1 MSLNVAGPPSSHLLK
16 ALSAVAHE
24 PRLTAV
30 LQHARDLQVAATLSL
45 QPHEDARLLVN
56 MLRIGDAMSSIAA
69 IHALSAVADPL
80 ADETLLA
87 LVVENEEPFAG
98 HAAWALAARSPVAS
112 AVLPLVRLVLGGGFS
127 AMLAER
133 TLVEWSRTDS
143 GRSMSQTTDQREA
156 LSPIGLSLLNALPT
170 ALAVGTTPN
179 SAPPVKRRRQRNAAR
194 DAAKGIVV
202 VQPYLHARLDR
213 SGSLL
218 GSGDAGGIASLLR
231 SLGTSLAALDNI
243 DEVITVTRRQGS
255 EARTEHLAPGHRL
268 ERIDFGP
275 DGMLPWREAWV
286 YRTEI
291 ERGFMELGESLADRQ
306 VVWHLRMAD
315 VGTLAASAAAQ
326 RLGQPVVFTAAPDPH
341 IVIDALQD
349 SGRLDRSR
357 FAMEDAA
364 AQYWFR
370 SRMVERLV
378 AQADRIAL
386 FPRPTIEHE
395 LIELIGVDPDELAA
409 KSSIIAEGVDVV
421 AVEQASDRLAAT
433 GPSTEVQRILRSMP
447 EDRRHLPWVLSVG
460 RLNPSKGPQRI
471 VDAVVSNPGVADL
484 VNIVIVGGDIVHP
497 SPDEQSTIERIQRG
511 AVGAHDGLVTLAG
524 HLPPDAVCDVMAYA
538 SSIGSIYVAASDKE
552 EFGLAIVEALA
563 SGLVVV
569 APERGGPQT
578 YVVEGDNG
586 VLCNTLKN
594 DELRSAID
602 QARSLVG
609 KPGRRDRAVAMVR
622 RELSIERMALQLR
635 DVYRELV
642 PSEVTV

>member
-1 MSLNVAGPPSSHLLK
+1 MSLNVAGPPPNDLLK

-30 LQHARDLQVAATLSL
+30 LQRAHDLQVAASLSA
-45 QPHEDARLLVN
+45 QPYEDARLLVN

-143 GRSMSQTTDQREA
+143 GRSMSQTPDQREA
-156 LSPIGLSLLNALPT
+156 LSPIGLSLLDALPT

-179 SAPPVKRRRQRNAAR
+179 SPPPFKRRRQRATR
-194 DAAKGIVV
+194 DAARGIVV
-202 VQPYLHARLDR
+202 IQPYLHARLDR
-213 SGSLL
+213 SGSSL

-231 SLGTSLAALDNI
+231 SLGTSLAALDHI
-243 DEVITVTRRQGS
+243 DEVITVTRRQGT
-255 EARTEHLAPGHRL
+255 EARTEQLAPGHRL

-315 VGTLAASAAAQ
+315 VGTMAAAAAAQ

-349 SGRLDRSR
+349 SGRLDRAR

-395 LIELIGVDPDELAA
+395 LIELLGVDPDELAA
-409 KSSIIAEGVDVV
+409 KSSIIAEGVDVL
-421 AVEQASDRLAAT
+421 AVEQAQDRLVAV
-433 GPSTEVQRILRSMP
+433 GPSTDVQRILRSMP
-447 EDRRHLPWVLSVG
+447 EDRRHLPWILSVG
-460 RLNPSKGPQRI
+460 RLNPTKGPQRI
-471 VDAVVSNPGVADL
+471 VDAVVSSDGMADQI
-484 VNIVIVGGDIVHP
+484 NIVIVGGDIVRP
-497 SPDEQSTIERIQRG
+497 SPDEQSTIEMIRRG
-511 AVGAHDGLVTLAG
+511 AVGADDGLVTLAG

-538 SSIGSIYVAASDKE
+538 ASIGSIYVAASDKE

-594 DELRSAID
+594 DELRSAIE
-602 QARSLVG
+602 QARNLVD

-622 RELSIERMALQLR
+622 SELSIERMARQLR
-635 DVYRELV
+635 HVYQELV

>member
-1 MSLNVAGPPSSHLLK
+1 MSLNVAGPSPNDLLK

-30 LQHARDLQVAATLSL
+30 LQHARDLQVAAALSG
-45 QPHEDARLLVN
+45 QPHEDACLLVN

-156 LSPIGLSLLNALPT
+156 LSPIGLSLLDALPT
-170 ALAVGTTPN
+170 ALAIGTTPN
-179 SAPPVKRRRQRNAAR
+179 SPAPIKRRRQRVAR
-194 DAAKGIVV
+194 DASPGIVV

-243 DEVITVTRRQGS
+243 AEVITVTRRHGA
-255 EARTEHLAPGHRL
+255 EARSEQLAHGHRL

-315 VGTLAASAAAQ
+315 VGTMAAAAAAQ
-326 RLGQPVVFTAAPDPH
+326 RLGHPVVFTAAPDPH

-349 SGRLDRSR
+349 SGRLDRAR

-395 LIELIGVDPDELAA
+395 LVELLGVDPDELAA
-409 KSSIIAEGVDVV
+409 KSTIIAEGVDVT
-421 AVEQASDRLAAT
+421 AVEQARDRLISR
-433 GPSTEVQRILRSMP
+433 GPSTDVQRILRSIP
-447 EDRRHLPWVLSVG
+447 EERRHLPWVLSVG
-460 RLNPSKGPQRI
+460 RLNPAKGPQRI
-471 VDAVVSNPGVADL
+471 VDAVVSREGLADL

-497 SPDEQSTIERIQRG
+497 SPDEQSTIERIRRG
-511 AVGAHDGLVTLAG
+511 AVGAHDGLVTLSG

-538 SSIGSIYVAASDKE
+538 ASIGSIYVAASDKE

-594 DELRSAID
+594 DELRSAIE
-602 QARSLVG
+602 QARDLVN
-609 KPGRRDRAVAMVR
+609 KPGRHDRAVAMVR

-635 DVYRELV
+635 DVYQELV

>member
-1 MSLNVAGPPSSHLLK
+1 MPLNVAGPFSDDLLR

-30 LQHARDLQVAATLSL
+30 LQHARDLQVAAALSG
-45 QPHEDARLLVN
+45 QPHEDAHLLVK

-156 LSPIGLSLLNALPT
+156 LSPIGLSLLDALPT

-179 SAPPVKRRRQRNAAR
+179 SPPVRQRRQRSAAR
-194 DAAKGIVV
+194 GIVV

-231 SLGTSLAALDNI
+231 SLGTSLAALGNI
-243 DEVITVTRRQGS
+243 DEVITVTRRHGA
-255 EARTEHLAPGHRL
+255 EARTEQLAPGHRL
-268 ERIDFGP
+268 ERLDFGP

-291 ERGFMELGESLADRQ
+291 ERGFMELGESLADRH

-315 VGTLAASAAAQ
+315 VGTLAAAAAAQ
-326 RLGQPVVFTAAPDPH
+326 RLGHPVVFTAAPDPH
-341 IVIDALQD
+341 IVIDALQE
-349 SGRLDRSR
+349 SGRLDRAR

-395 LIELIGVDPDELAA
+395 LIELLGVDPDELAA
-409 KSSIIAEGVDVV
+409 KSTIIAEGVDVT
-421 AVEQASDRLAAT
+421 AVEQARHRLT
-433 GPSTEVQRILRSMP
+433 THGPSTEVQRILRSMP
-447 EDRRHLPWVLSVG
+447 EERRHLPWVLSVG
-460 RLNPSKGPQRI
+460 RLNPAKGPQRI
-471 VDAVVSNPGVADL
+471 VDAVVSNDGLANL

-497 SPDEQSTIERIQRG
+497 SPDEQSTIERIRLG
-511 AVGAHDGLVTLAG
+511 AVGADDGLVTLAG

-538 SSIGSIYVAASDKE
+538 ASIGSIYVAASDKE

-602 QARSLVG
+602 QARNLVD

-622 RELSIERMALQLR
+622 SELSIERMARQLR
-635 DVYRELV
+635 HVYQELV